1 MSMYEY
7 KEDIERYMR
16 SIWDASD
23 FPDLEQYEKMI
34 GSLYDAHVKI
44 PEAANKVIDQV
55 QADNADPVIEA
66 ILDELFRHE
75 AEQKEKI
82 RRRRKR

>member
-1 MSMYEY
+1 MTYEFR
-7 KEDIERYMR
+7 K
-16 SIWDASD
+16 
-23 FPDLEQYEKMI
+23 PI
-34 GSLYDAHVKI
+34 GSLYDAHVRI
-44 PEAANKVIDQV
+44 PEAANKVIDPV
-55 QADNADPVIEA
+55 QADNADPVIET